1 MIHELKNITPFISF
15 DFGITQ
21 AQAAV
26 GQPVTVWLGTL
37 YNQEA
42 YTFVLSAPG
51 AVVTKISNYEYAVA
65 YAAADSY
72 QVSMAVVNTAKTTSL
87 ASNILNL
94 TIT

>member
-1 MIHELKNITPFISF
+1 MIHELKNITPFIN
-15 DFGITQ
+15 FGFGRVQ
-21 AQAAV
+21 EAAAIN
-26 GQPVTVWLGTL
+26 QPVTVWLATL

-51 AVVTKISNYEYAVA
+51 ATVTKVSNYEYEVA
-65 YAAADSY
+65 YAEAGSY
-72 QVSMAVVNTAKTTSL
+72 QVSLNVVNIEKSASL